1 MRLVNKFC
9 LAVFLAGFFFFQST
23 AAFAVETAAE
33 RQINEWSKTLG
44 KIEKSLKRADLP
56 ESDLEQIRARLAEI
70 KGEARK
76 LRAKHE
82 PELEALEQQLKKIG
96 PKPKEGEEPEAIA
109 KTRKEQTA
117 LLELQKSLSNG
128 VGLVVLRSSQLD
140 GLASEIQ
147 RKYFLGNLLS
157 RTKSALNPFL
167 WVDAISYLPDFSTRI
182 RLLVEGWLRG
192 VEETG
197 SNLKLFF
204 IALSLIFALLVAFPL
219 RYWTQSKARPIIDSD
234 EPAYARRI
242 TVAALTAAADILP
255 PLTAAWL
262 FYGALYLTEVLNL
275 RMGRIVLAAVMAIS
289 AFVLIRGVA
298 RAILSPY
305 APRWRLG
312 VLPDSSAQRIYSL
325 VAAAALI
332 FGLDYF
338 FTRLSSVLFLD
349 LPFTIAQS
357 VISAASIAVLL
368 ALVLN
373 TPLGVLSELET
384 PPERAKFI
392 WLRRMRSLLWLL
404 VFAIFITLAAGYIA
418 LGRFLAIQSVTTG
431 LLVIS
436 FYVLHLLADE
446 TLIVRLQ
453 PERST
458 GKFLQRIFALS
469 SRAVERFGLAL
480 ATLIDISLVLA
491 GIPLVILQWG
501 VQWEDVRGWIS
512 AAFFG
517 IEFGNIRISISSV
530 LIGLAVFAFG
540 FLLTRLF
547 QKWLDTRL
555 LSRTKLDTGVRNSI
569 RTGTGYAGIMLAALL
584 AMSYGGVDF
593 TGIAVV
599 AGALSVG
606 IGFGLRSIVNN
617 FVSGLILL
625 VERPFKAGDWIVVG
639 SDEGYVKKIKVRS
652 TEIETFNRASV
663 IVPNADLIT
672 KPVTN
677 WTHKS
682 KLGRI
687 TIPIGVS
694 YDSSP
699 DQVKALL
706 LKCTENVEII
716 EKDPA
721 PYVLF
726 TDFGDNALIFE
737 LRAYI
742 KDVSKSLSTSS
753 ALRFAIFR
761 SLNAAN
767 IAIPFPQRDIH
778 IIPQP
783 EPKEEAGEGMRAG
796 QPNKL

>member
-1 MRLVNKFC
+1 MRLIAKTLF
-9 LAVFLAGFFFFQST
+9 AVLFAGFLLNPNPV
-23 AAFAVETAAE
+23 AFAAGTAAE
-33 RQINEWSKTLG
+33 RLIQDWSKTLG
-44 KIEKSLKRADLP
+44 KIETSLKRTDLP
-56 ESDLEQIRARLAEI
+56 ESDLEKIRGQLVDIR
-70 KGEARK
+70 KEARK
-76 LRAKHE
+76 LRARHK
-82 PELEALEQQLKKIG
+82 PELEALEQQLKKLG
-96 PKPKEGEEPEAIA
+96 PKPKEGEEPEGIA

-117 LLELQKSLSNG
+117 LLETQKSLFNG
-128 VGLVVLRSSQLD
+128 VELVILRTSQLE

-147 RKYFLGNLLS
+147 RRHFLGNLLS
-157 RTKSALNPFL
+157 RTKSALNPFI
-167 WVDAISYLPDFSTRI
+167 WVEAAAYLPDFSTRI
-182 RLLVEGWLRG
+182 RLLVEGWLRDAG
-192 VEETG
+192 ETTG
-197 SNLKLFF
+197 NRKLLF
-204 IALSLIFALLVAFPL
+204 IALTLVLSLLVAFPF
-219 RYWTQSKARPIIDSD
+219 RYWTQSKARPMMDSD

-255 PLTAAWL
+255 PLAGAWL
-262 FYGALYLTEVLNL
+262 FYWALYLTGVLNL
-275 RMGRIVLAAVMAIS
+275 RMDRIVLAAVIAIS

-298 RAILSPY
+298 RAILSPF

-312 VLPDSSAQRIYSL
+312 VLPDASAQRIYSL
-325 VAAAALI
+325 VTLAALV
-332 FGLDYF
+332 FGMDYF
-338 FTRLSSVLFLD
+338 STRLSSVLFLD
-349 LPFTIAQS
+349 LPLTIAQS
-357 VISAASIAVLL
+357 VISGASIAVLL
-368 ALVLN
+368 ALILK
-373 TPLGVLSELET
+373 TPLGILSELEI

-404 VFAIFITLAAGYIA
+404 VFAIVFTLSAGYIA

-446 TLIVRLQ
+446 TLVVRLH
-453 PERST
+453 PDRAT
-458 GKFLQRIFALS
+458 GKFLQNIFALS

-480 ATLIDISLVLA
+480 ATLIDISLVLI

-501 VQWEDVRGWIS
+501 LKWEDVRGWIT

-517 IEFGNIRISISSV
+517 VELGNIHISLSSV
-530 LIGLAVFAFG
+530 LTGLAVFALG

-555 LSRTKLDTGVRNSI
+555 LSRTQLDIGVRNSI
-569 RTGTGYAGIMLAALL
+569 RTGSGYAGIMLAALL
-584 AMSYGGVDF
+584 AMTYGGVDF

-625 VERPFKAGDWIVVG
+625 VERPFKAGDWVVVG

-677 WTHKS
+677 WTLKS

-687 TIPIGVS
+687 IITIGVS
-694 YDSSP
+694 YDSDP
-699 DQVKALL
+699 DQVEKILL
-706 LKCTENVEII
+706 TCAKSIEIVET
-716 EKDPA
+716 DPA

-742 KDVSKSLSTSS
+742 KDVSKSLSTASQ
-753 ALRFAIFR
+753 LRFSIFR
-761 SLNAAN
+761 ALKAAD

-778 IIPQP
+778 IISQP
-783 EPKEEAGEGMRAG
+783 EPKGEAV
-796 QPNKL
+796 